1 MSMIGGAKTM
11 YKIRLVKG
19 CNKLVIKKKKS
30 DVTNYVFVTSFVD
43 RALFLALTSECIK
56 IR

>member
-19 CNKLVIKKKKS
+19 CNKLVIKKKS